1 MRPGSVPPES
11 FFFGYKIEVFVCRFF
26 ISGSSSSAF
35 MTIAFSCEGACFP
48 GALLKQYLI
57 EWVYL
62 QSAGE
67 AALGRVVQSIVSLTS
82 YIVKRSTL

>member
-1 MRPGSVPPES
+1 MWPGSVPTES
-11 FFFGYKIEVFVCRFF
+11 FFLCYKMEVFMCLFF
-26 ISGSSSSAF
+26 NSGSSSSAF
-35 MTIAFSCEGACFP
+35 MTIAFSCKGTCFP
-48 GALLKQYLI
+48 IVLLKQYLI

-67 AALGRVVQSIVSLTS
+67 AALGTVVQSIVSLTS